1 MRLFLLLLLLCSSTL
16 ATAQNLFVTKEKILA
31 ELEARGLTEEEVSE
45 ALEVE
50 GIKLE
55 YLDEDEITDE
65 QIEVIQRVI
74 LRLEARKKKK
84 EEQENQED
92 ETDELNEDEEPEE
105 GELDSLSLEEE
116 LDTLLVEP
124 EITIYGQG
132 LFRNDILEIQS
143 SSEELKAPDS
153 YVIGPG
159 DDIVISVWGRSHFD
173 NEFKVDERGY
183 IRVIK
188 GARRVYLK
196 GLTLGQARSKLFSIF
211 QDYYSFSEGE
221 FDVSINF
228 SRTIRI
234 SIYGEVV
241 EKPGTYAIPAFNSAF
256 NALAAVGGT
265 NDIGSLRRIQLQK
278 SNGQVKELD
287 IYAFMRN
294 PSISKDYYLE
304 ENDIILVPVS
314 EKIVSIEGAIRRP
327 LKYELLEREG
337 LKELLDYAGGF
348 TENAYLKKIQIQR
361 YENDVQK
368 IVDVDWRT
376 EKNRTIEL
384 LHGDVIIVEEV
395 EREFD
400 NYVEVIGE
408 VSKPGLYERR
418 TNMRISDL
426 LEQVGIT
433 EQSNTE
439 VVFLERRNPDG
450 TSDFRKLNLDNILK
464 NPKSQDDILLKD
476 MDKFEIWAKGRF
488 NDEINVAIDGAVR
501 FPGVFPFDNSRSVKV
516 KDAIL
521 LAGGLRRDA
530 SNYAIIHRNDPL
542 NPKAKY
548 YKTVPDLEQIFEDP
562 SDETNFALSPFD
574 SLVVKSRNTFLEES
588 FVRIEGAVNTPG
600 EYQHGENMTIK
611 DLMVLAGG
619 FKMAASTN
627 NIEISRV
634 IIKNNQP
641 TRTVVANLEL
651 DRNFNVID
659 GSGDYYLEPYDN
671 IAVRFIKDFQLQK
684 RVFLEGEVHYP
695 GPYAIAKENEKV
707 LSIIERAGGLTDEA
721 FPAGATLVREE
732 QDYGSVVIKLEEI
745 INNPT
750 SEFNFHVKNGDKIQV
765 PKIKEFVTIKGA
777 TKAREVVSEESINEG
792 NAIHVPFHK
801 GKDAMFYINE
811 YAGGL
816 HEKADK
822 SKIFVEHANGE
833 IKRPRNGFLSK
844 RYPKVYQGSVIS
856 VGFKSFETNEK
867 EKKTEVDW
875 TKVLG
880 DSVAQAMS
888 ILTLIVLVSRLN

>member
-1 MRLFLLLLLLCSSTL
+1 MSTL
-16 ATAQNLFVTKEKILA
+16 CTAQNLFMTKEKVLA
-31 ELEARGLTEEEVSE
+31 ELELRELDEQEVRE

-50 GIKLE
+50 GIDLE
-55 YLDEDEITDE
+55 YLDEDNISDE
-65 QIEVIQRVI
+65 QVKVIKRVI
-74 LRLEARKKKK
+74 LELDKKKREK
-84 EEQENQED
+84 EGLEDLKDEEED
-92 ETDELNEDEEPEE
+92 EADESEE
-105 GELDSLSLEEE
+105 GGEIDSLEMEIE
-116 LDTLLVEP
+116 VDTLMEMP

-143 SSEELKAPDS
+143 SSDELKAPDS

-159 DDIVISVWGRSHFD
+159 DDLVISVWGRSHFD
-173 NEFKVDERGY
+173 QEFKVDEKGY
-183 IRVIK
+183 IRVIN

-196 GLTLGQARSKLFSIF
+196 GLTLGQSRSKLFQIF

-234 SIYGEVV
+234 SIYGEVA

-265 NDIGSLRRIQLQK
+265 NDIGSLRKIQLQK
-278 SNGQVKELD
+278 ANGQSKDLD

-304 ENDIILVPVS
+304 ENDIILVPVA
-314 EKIVSIEGAIRRP
+314 EKIVSVEGAVRRP
-327 LKYELLEREG
+327 MKYELLQREG

-348 TENAYLKKIQIQR
+348 TENAYLKKLQIQR
-361 YENDVQK
+361 YENDMQK
-368 IVDVDWRT
+368 IVDVDWRN
-376 EKNRTIEL
+376 EQNKNVQL

-395 EREFD
+395 ERTFD

-408 VSKPGLYERR
+408 VAKPGLYQRR

-426 LEQVGIT
+426 LRQVGIT
-433 EQSNTE
+433 SQSNTE
-439 VVFLERRNPDG
+439 VVFLERRNSDG
-450 TSDFRKLNLDNILK
+450 TSDFRKLNLDDILK
-464 NPKSQDDILLKD
+464 NNQSPDNILLED

-542 NPKAKY
+542 NPKVKY
-548 YKTVPDLEQIFEDP
+548 YKTVPDLEHIFEDP
-562 SDETNFALSPFD
+562 NDETNFALSPFD

-600 EYQHGENMTIK
+600 EYQYGDRMTIK

-651 DRNFNVID
+651 DREFNVIG
-659 GSGDYYLEPYDN
+659 GSDDYSLEPYDN

-707 LSIIERAGGLTDEA
+707 LSIIDRAGGLTDEA

-745 INNPT
+745 IDNPT
-750 SEFNFHVKNGDKIQV
+750 SEFNFHVKNGDRIMV

-777 TKAREVVSEESINEG
+777 TKAREVVSVESINEG

-844 RYPKVYQGSVIS
+844 RYPKVYQGSIIS
-856 VGFKSFETNEK
+856 VGYKSFERNEE
-867 EKKTEVDW
+867 EKKTDVDW